1 MTVPSSCP
9 LVGNSFIEGGRR
21 YLRALHLR
29 QKRSGE
35 NTKVY
40 LMRNPKNEYD
50 SNAIEVW
57 FVPEVPLEGLIQK
70 TAKQAKFSRM
80 LGHLPKDV
88 AAELAP
94 LLDRGD
100 KYQAEIYVKLDPEHP
115 EHPGATIYLFK
126 MVYI

>member
-9 LVGNSFIEGGRR
+9 LVGNQYVPDGSKE
-21 YLRALHLR
+21 LRALHRR
-29 QKRSGE
+29 QEQTRF
-35 NTKVY
+35 NTTVA
-40 LMRNPKNEYD
+40 LVRNPNNKHDN
-50 SNAIEVW
+50 NAIEVRM
-57 FVPEVPLEGLIQK
+57 VISDK
-70 TAKQAKFSRM
+70 M
-80 LGHLPKDV
+80 LGHLPKEV

-100 KYQAEIYVKLDPEHP
+100 KYQAEMYVKLDPEHP

>member
-1 MTVPSSCP
+1 MVPSSCP
-9 LVGNSFIEGGRR
+9 LVGNSFIEDGSSW
-21 YLRALHLR
+21 LRTIHR
-29 QKRSGE
+29 KQETTSFNE
-35 NTKVY
+35 NVVLK
-40 LMRNPKNEYD
+40 RNPANEHD

-57 FVPEVPLEGLIQK
+57 WREPISIKATNSTNYLAHK
-70 TAKQAKFSRM
+70 
-80 LGHLPKDV
+80 LGHLPKEV

-100 KYQAEIYVKLDPEHP
+100 KYQAEMYVRLDPEHP